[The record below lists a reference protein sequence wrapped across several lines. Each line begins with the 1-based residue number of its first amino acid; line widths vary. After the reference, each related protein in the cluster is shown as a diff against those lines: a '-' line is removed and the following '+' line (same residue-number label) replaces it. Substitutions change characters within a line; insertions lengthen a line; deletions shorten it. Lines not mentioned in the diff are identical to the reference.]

1 MGNIMEILIGIGIF
15 ISVVLVITASF
26 GGIMEFSDAGSSRIK
41 KRLRTLSA
49 GSGTF
54 GEVDI
59 VRKRIL
65 SDVPWLNRLLLS
77 TTRIHELDRLVE
89 QANSRMPLGF
99 FVLLSLFLGA
109 LGFAGGV
116 LVIMNHLAVI
126 LTAFLLGS
134 MPLLYLMYLKKK
146 RMAKF
151 QEQLP
156 DALDLI
162 ARALKAGHAFQGGLK
177 MVAEEFGDPV
187 GTEFA
192 KTLDEIN
199 YGVGVNEAMKNLTN
213 RVTCPDL
220 QFFVVS
226 VIIQRETGGNLAEI
240 LEKIAFLIRER
251 FKLHGKVR
259 SLAAEGK
266 LSALILLALPP
277 LLAFYFL
284 IVQPEYIGLLF
295 RDPLGIMMFAG
306 AVFLMAAGTLV
317 MTRMVNIRV

>member
-1 MGNIMEILIGIGIF
+1 MEILIGAGIF
-15 ISVVLVITASF
+15 FSVALLVSAAFSGVLAYRNT
-26 GGIMEFSDAGSSRIK
+26 ESRIIK

-49 GSGTF
+49 GGTDLL
-54 GEVDI
+54 EIDI

-65 SDVPWLNRLLLS
+65 SEVPLLNSILLKM
-77 TTRIHELDRLVE
+77 TRIHELDRLVE
-89 QANSRMPLGF
+89 QSASRMPLGF
-99 FVLLSLFLGA
+99 FVLVSLFLGA

-116 LVIMNHLAVI
+116 LMKMNHLAVI
-126 LTAFLLGS
+126 LMAFLLGS

-156 DALDLI
+156 DALDLV

-187 GTEFA
+187 GSEFA

-199 YGVGVNEAMKNLTN
+199 YGIGVDQAMKNLAN
-213 RVTCPDL
+213 RVTCSDL

-266 LSALILLALPP
+266 LSAIILLALPP

-284 IVQPEYIGLLF
+284 IVKPEYIGLLF
-295 RDPLGIMMFAG
+295 MDPLGIMMFAV
-306 AVFLMAAGTLV
+306 AVILMAAGTMV
-317 MTRMVNIRV
+317 MKSMVDIRV